1 MPALVRIESLGPFFN
16 TLAADDKYSRR
27 NMQNF
32 QQQLQTALSQKQKI
46 FSAIFI
52 AFIKPTL
59 NLEHFEKKGESP
71 SFSISQIIDSERGGY
86 LNVQNALLQNTFRQ
100 STCSRVPNT
109 VEISTTSLLSYCSMN
124 MR

>member
-1 MPALVRIESLGPFFN
+1 MPALVRVESLGPFFN

-52 AFIKPTL
+52 AFIKPTS
-59 NLEHFEKKGESP
+59 NLQPFEKKGESP
-71 SFSISQIIDSERGGY
+71 SFSISEIIDSERGCY
-86 LNVQNALLQNTFRQ
+86 LNV
-100 STCSRVPNT
+100 
-109 VEISTTSLLSYCSMN
+109 
-124 MR
+124 